1 MLRTLRILFKW
12 DSQWCKNYIIYFLIN
27 TIILKRID
35 DSYVYV
41 CLRIVLQIMI
51 SLQVTNWQ
59 YHCVFYVKLIII
71 KVLSDWA
78 ST

>member
-12 DSQWCKNYIIYFLIN
+12 DSQWCKNHIYFLIN

-35 DSYVYV
+35 DFYVYV